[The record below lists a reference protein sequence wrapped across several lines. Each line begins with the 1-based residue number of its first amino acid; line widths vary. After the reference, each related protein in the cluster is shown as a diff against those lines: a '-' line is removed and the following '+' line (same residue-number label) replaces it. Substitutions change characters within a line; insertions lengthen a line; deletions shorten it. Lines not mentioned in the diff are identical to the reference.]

1 MKTYTKKHLAVALLT
16 GGVAMAMSGA
26 AVSGI
31 ANTKHNLGS
40 TSTTGN
46 NQHSGT
52 GEICVFCHTPHG
64 SSTLDSDSNKVA
76 VPLWNKALPSVGT
89 FTTYDQLGTS
99 SLDGAVVS
107 VGSVSIACLS
117 CHDGSQAMDN
127 MVNKPG
133 SGNVALTGTWS
144 GAAQTSGKLNGAGV
158 GFPNL
163 GTDLQNDHPVGI
175 QYAGGGCTSGG
186 GACDTTDFKDKDF
199 KAASYQNINTN
210 DVWWVDVPTDSKVS
224 GAAIS
229 VTAGTRD
236 KSDMQLYTRN
246 SEPFVEC
253 ASCHDPHV
261 ENVTFLRIDNTG
273 SKVCLACHTK

>member
-1 MKTYTKKHLAVALLT
+1 MKTYTKKHLAAALLT
-16 GGVAMAMSGA
+16 GGVAMVMSGA

-40 TSTTGN
+40 SGTGPN
-46 NQHSGT
+46 THSGT

-64 SSTLDSDSNKVA
+64 ASTGAGIV
-76 VPLWNKALPSVGT
+76 VPLWNKALPSAGS
-89 FTTYDQLGTS
+89 FQTYDQLGTS

-133 SGNVALTGTWS
+133 SGNVGLTGTWTGS
-144 GAAQTSGKLNGAGV
+144 GTMTGLPA
-158 GFPNL
+158 L

-175 QYAGGGCTSGG
+175 QYAGGGCSAGS
-186 GACDTTDFKDKDF
+186 ACGTAEFNDKDF
-199 KAASYQNINTN
+199 KPASYQNINNN
-210 DVWWVDVPTDSKVS
+210 DVWWVDSPSGSLVS
-224 GAAIS
+224 GAATS
-229 VTAGTRD
+229 TTANRD

-261 ENVTFLRIDNTG
+261 ENTTFLRIDNTG